1 MRKQSIMS
9 IPLAPRT
16 EEDFKRRKK
25 AYIEYMLI
33 NVEQEDWH
41 AVSDAANDLR
51 VLEASYFKENYGL
64 RSS

>member
-1 MRKQSIMS
+1 MS
-9 IPLAPRT
+9 TPLAPRT

>member
-1 MRKQSIMS
+1 MRKQLTMS
-9 IPLAPRT
+9 TPLAPRT

>member
-1 MRKQSIMS
+1 MS

-51 VLEASYFKENYGL
+51 VLEASYFKESYGL